1 MTRRSYALAGAALL
15 AVAGGV
21 AALVVLVAGGSGAG
35 KTLTRKEYLDRIQA
49 ICRTYDR
56 KLQRIPPPAN
66 PVNMQ
71 ALAQSIGQALPL
83 LERRLAEAR
92 EVDPPPEL
100 AERVRRAF
108 ALADAAVRNLK
119 TSRSKALA
127 GDAGGAVRAFAQFI
141 ETRDRARQAADSV
154 GFRC

>member
-1 MTRRSYALAGAALL
+1 MRRSYALAAAALL
-15 AVAGGV
+15 LVAGGV
-21 AALVVLVAGGSGAG
+21 ATVVILVGDGFGNSNA
-35 KTLTRKEYLDRIQA
+35 LTRTEYLDRIQA

-66 PVNMQ
+66 PGNAQ

-92 EVDPPPEL
+92 KVKPPPRL
-100 AERVRRAF
+100 VQRVRRAF
-108 ALADAAVRNLK
+108 ALADKAVLDLK

-127 GDAGGAVRAFAQFI
+127 GDAGGAVRAFAHFI
-141 ETRDRARQAADSV
+141 ETRDRARQLASSI
-154 GFRC
+154 GFTC

>member
-1 MTRRSYALAGAALL
+1 MTRRSYALAAAALL
-15 AVAGGV
+15 TVAGGV
-21 AALVVLVAGGSGAG
+21 AALVILVGGVFGNG
-35 KTLTRKEYLDRIQA
+35 KSLTRKEYLDRIQA

-66 PVNMQ
+66 PGNAQ
-71 ALAQSIGQALPL
+71 ALAQSIGQAVPL

-92 EVDPPPEL
+92 KVKPPAKL
-100 AERVRRAF
+100 ARRVRRAF
-108 ALADAAVRNLK
+108 ALADEAVRDLK

-141 ETRDRARQAADSV
+141 GTRDRARQVALSI
-154 GFRC
+154 GFTC